1 MTSDNVGKI
10 RSYYEAFARRDDV
23 AVMAYFDPHV
33 EWTSAENFIYADESP
48 YIGLEAVRNLI
59 FVRLQNDWDD
69 FSLSAQEI
77 TGGDEVVIASGRFRG
92 IFKTNGA
99 AVNAQFVQVFQF
111 RNGKIWKCQT
121 YTDTAQ
127 FKEALARAPGS
138 GTAEKEAALALGS

>member
-1 MTSDNVGKI
+1 MASDNVSKI
-10 RSYYEAFARRDDV
+10 RSYYEALVRRDDE
-23 AVMAYFDPHV
+23 AVMAYFDPDV

-48 YIGLEAVRNLI
+48 YIGSDAVRNLI

-92 IFKTNGA
+92 IFKANGA

-111 RNGKIWKCQT
+111 GDGKIVKCQT

-138 GTAEKEAALALGS
+138 GSAEKEVTLALGS